1 MNCKKV
7 CLQINTMT
15 VQHCD
20 FTINVLKGPCHTSQF
35 WVNYSSAHKQKNT
48 LISKY
53 FFNHGLTIHL
63 PLMNFCENS
72 DGNVVF
78 LVGIAW
84 KWLPINCIMGHG
96 PFALI
101 AVQSPNRW
109 GSSGVWLLAWS
120 ICLWNLFTIRINCSK
135 MRWSTFVEVLHF
147 VNRPLL
153 IYSPFIVTV
162 DVRFYRLVLA
172 EEYLKLHIYAILL
185 ATLSTTINS

>member
-1 MNCKKV
+1 MY
-7 CLQINTMT
+7 
-15 VQHCD
+15 
-20 FTINVLKGPCHTSQF
+20 LKGPCHTSQF

-120 ICLWNLFTIRINCSK
+120 ICLWNLFTIQIKCSK
-135 MRWSTFVEVLHF
+135 NEMKHNWWSRTFCKQTFTNIQSIYCDCWCKVLSIGIGGKIIIF
-147 VNRPLL
+147 KG
-153 IYSPFIVTV
+153 T
-162 DVRFYRLVLA
+162 
-172 EEYLKLHIYAILL
+172 
-185 ATLSTTINS
+185 